1 MGKYKVCVYAICKNE
16 EKFVNRWMDSMN
28 EADLVIVADTG
39 STDKSIKKLTKKG
52 AIVHSIEVNPWRFD
66 VARNMSLDLVPDD
79 VDICVC
85 TDLDEY
91 FEKGWRNLL
100 EKAWKENTTRLKYSY
115 TWNFN
120 EDGTPGVT
128 FLYEKIHKRQ
138 GFKWVHPVHEILEYT
153 GDAPDSYSFC
163 YDIKLY
169 HRADPS
175 KSRSNYLPLLEL
187 SVEEDPTDDRN
198 MHYLGREY
206 MFYGRYDEAI
216 ITLRRHL
223 NLERATWN
231 DERCASMRY
240 ISRCYKAKNDL
251 YNAKIWLYKA
261 IAESPYLRE
270 PYVEMAKVAYLENNY
285 PLLYSMVNET
295 LNIKEK
301 PLSYINEPFC
311 WDYTIYDLGAIS
323 AYNLGIKEKALEF
336 SKIAYEMSPNIK
348 RLKSNYDIIKKEIE
362 HKQ

>member
-138 GFKWVHPVHEILEYT
+138 GFKWV
-153 GDAPDSYSFC
+153 D
-163 YDIKLY
+163 
-169 HRADPS
+169 R
-175 KSRSNYLPLLEL
+175 KS
-187 SVEEDPTDDRN
+187 
-198 MHYLGREY
+198 
-206 MFYGRYDEAI
+206 
-216 ITLRRHL
+216 
-223 NLERATWN
+223 
-231 DERCASMRY
+231 
-240 ISRCYKAKNDL
+240 
-251 YNAKIWLYKA
+251 
-261 IAESPYLRE
+261 
-270 PYVEMAKVAYLENNY
+270 VA
-285 PLLYSMVNET
+285 
-295 LNIKEK
+295 
-301 PLSYINEPFC
+301 
-311 WDYTIYDLGAIS
+311 
-323 AYNLGIKEKALEF
+323 
-336 SKIAYEMSPNIK
+336 
-348 RLKSNYDIIKKEIE
+348 
-362 HKQ
+362 